1 MKSCIH
7 ANLELLPERKETL
20 RCRHC
25 HLTIAADE
33 IGEDGYCPE
42 CFDSSG
48 VRRTDFEKIAHD
60 IGKIARYRCEDCGA
74 IIESA

>member
-1 MKSCIH
+1 MTDCIH
-7 ANLELLPERKETL
+7 ANLELLPERRETL

-42 CFDSSG
+42 CFDASG
-48 VRRTDFEKIAHD
+48 VRRNDFERLTHD
-60 IGKIARYRCEDCGA
+60 TGKVARYRCEDCGT
-74 IIESA
+74 IVETS